1 MILHVH
7 QLSQS
12 HGLTQDVAKQTA
24 EQRAR
29 AGYVPYLVPKQF
41 DLSVTKGDGDY
52 SNGVINYCILTH
64 RHNGM
69 AELEIDLKT
78 DPCAGF
84 WQAGDTPFRRPRGWH
99 VEWRRRRH
107 VHFSRCFPRL
117 VAERGVFFVFQGQ
130 HDRASDDNV
139 ARAPGLSRNSDTI
152 TVNGN
157 NKLTLKQDFAF
168 HDIQCQEMNAQRMIE
183 AEQLSIFTKLV
194 LQASALV
201 PPLELTYNQKR
212 QAHGGASIAYCTSLD
227 MLTHSFRSC

>member
-1 MILHVH
+1 VILHVH

-130 HDRASDDNV
+130 HDRACKDAGPLGRQRGEGTRSLEKQRHDHRQREQQAHPE
-139 ARAPGLSRNSDTI
+139 ARLCVSRHSMPRNECPAHDRSGTAEH
-152 TVNGN
+152 
-157 NKLTLKQDFAF
+157 LHEASFAGF
-168 HDIQCQEMNAQRMIE
+168 GISSTAGVDIQPKA
-183 AEQLSIFTKLV
+183 AGSW
-194 LQASALV
+194 
-201 PPLELTYNQKR
+201 
-212 QAHGGASIAYCTSLD
+212 GGIHCILYIT
-227 MLTHSFRSC
+227 

>member
-1 MILHVH
+1 MSSGADGVMSISPGVFRDLWLKEEFFSYFRVN
-7 QLSQS
+7 
-12 HGLTQDVAKQTA
+12 TA
-24 EQRAR
+24 ELAKT
-29 AGYVPYLVPKQF
+29 LVP
-41 DLSVTKGDGDY
+41 
-52 SNGVINYCILTH
+52 
-64 RHNGM
+64 
-69 AELEIDLKT
+69 
-78 DPCAGF
+78 
-84 WQAGDTPFRRPRGWH
+84 
-99 VEWRRRRH
+99 
-107 VHFSRCFPRL
+107 
-117 VAERGVFFVFQGQ
+117 
-130 HDRASDDNV
+130 SDDNV